1 MHTRSLIAD
10 EAGAFVDRDY
20 DRLTQDDLP
29 GMLWERARALKVL
42 GTESD
47 SFVRLGA
54 GLVAWLS
61 AVLGGAGL
69 ALAVWDAA
77 PVAVRVLGLV
87 VGGALLAAGAV
98 LGRRVWKAGRRVVDA
113 FVWWTLLP
121 ERMHGG
127 GVGVDD
133 WRAAPVRDAV
143 QARVFVFQ
151 GWRPLRIV
159 LGTLSFF
166 APLAYASELEFRAG
180 SDPWVAGQT
189 ASLWVFGV
197 VVAAT
202 GVIGG
207 VVVMG
212 GQVRANNAH
221 SQRDPVRRRLL
232 GR

>member
-1 MHTRSLIAD
+1 MQTRSLIAD

-20 DRLTQDDLP
+20 ERLTTDDLP
-29 GMLWERARALKVL
+29 GMLWERGRALKVL
-42 GTESD
+42 ATESD

-69 ALAVWDAA
+69 ALAGWDGA

-127 GVGVDD
+127 GAGVDD

-143 QARVFVFQ
+143 RARVFVFQ

-180 SDPWVAGQT
+180 TDSWVAGQT
-189 ASLWVFGV
+189 VSLWVFGV

-221 SQRDPVRRRLL
+221 SQRDPVQRRLL